1 MQSNTSPIAGVDG
14 RWRTWVS
21 RSRGRGVACTT
32 ALLAGVTILGGGLG
46 AALAAPPLPPQHHP
60 WDDVPI
66 VRIDPH
72 ARAKPAT
79 PAARRDAAQA
89 RVDMTAQL
97 QDIDAAALLLQH
109 GFATRNLR
117 EIGNVKDTMD
127 RPYERLSA
135 RVPRLHGD
143 PWPEADD
150 TAFSDCTDAAGTL
163 STLATNPTAAAT
175 VAEVA
180 ERRRNLVIFKQKE
193 AACHVWVNPKRAARP
208 AHR

>member
-1 MQSNTSPIAGVDG
+1 MQHLTTTT
-14 RWRTWVS
+14 R
-21 RSRGRGVACTT
+21 RGVQAHSRR
-32 ALLAGVTILGGGLG
+32 ARASLG
-46 AALAAPPLPPQHHP
+46 AAALAMLAALSGALSPAAAAGPPPPHHP
-60 WDDVPI
+60 WDDVPL
-66 VRIDPH
+66 VRMDPH
-72 ARAKPAT
+72 AAEKPPT
-79 PAARRDAAQA
+79 PAARRDAARA
-89 RVDMTAQL
+89 RADMMAQL
-97 QDIDAAALLLQH
+97 QDIDAGAVLIQH

-117 EIGNVKDTMD
+117 EIGAVKDTMD
-127 RPYERLSA
+127 RLYERLSA

-180 ERRRNLVIFKQKE
+180 ERRRNLVIFNQKD
-193 AACHVWVNPKRAARP
+193 AACHAWVSPKRARRP